1 MTLYHGGCQC
11 GAVRFRVEASLD
23 HPVICNCSR
32 CRRLGSV
39 LVFAPRGDFVLE
51 RGEDSLTEFRF
62 NREVIRHLF
71 CKTCGIQSFSFG
83 TAPDGAEMAA
93 VNANCLDGVDGR
105 ALAARAVA
113 YDGAAA

>member
-1 MTLYHGGCQC
+1 MALHHGGCQC
-11 GAVRFRVEASLD
+11 GAVRFRVEVSLD

-39 LVFAPRGDFVLE
+39 LVFVPRQDFVLE
-51 RGEDSLTEFRF
+51 QGEGSLTEYRF
-62 NREVIRHLF
+62 NRHVIRHLF
-71 CKTCGIQSFSFG
+71 CCTCGIQSFSLG
-83 TAPDGAEMAA
+83 AGPNGAEMVA

-113 YDGAAA
+113 YDGAAQ